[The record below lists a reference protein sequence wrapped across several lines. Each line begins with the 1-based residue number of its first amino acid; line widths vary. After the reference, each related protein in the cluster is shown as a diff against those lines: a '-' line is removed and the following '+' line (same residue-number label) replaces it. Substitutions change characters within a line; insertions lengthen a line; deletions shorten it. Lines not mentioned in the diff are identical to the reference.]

1 MRSLASSFYCIL
13 FKAKVHVPYRLYKL
27 FSKMT
32 KNVQKTIY
40 PFLTQNNW
48 LTNEDSNI
56 FKLKFINLSTG
67 NGQILLSL
75 KSKII
80 RYIRLENP
88 RDRGTWW
95 ASVYGVAQ
103 SRTQLKRLSSS
114 SSKLCPTLCPWTVT
128 CQTSL
133 SFMISQS

>member
-1 MRSLASSFYCIL
+1 
-13 FKAKVHVPYRLYKL
+13 
-27 FSKMT
+27 MT

-103 SRTQLKRLSSS
+103 SRT
-114 SSKLCPTLCPWTVT
+114 
-128 CQTSL
+128 
-133 SFMISQS
+133 

>member
-1 MRSLASSFYCIL
+1 
-13 FKAKVHVPYRLYKL
+13 
-27 FSKMT
+27 MT

-114 SSKLCPTLCPWTVT
+114 SRCMVKA
-128 CQTSL
+128 
-133 SFMISQS
+133 SQVALVKMHS